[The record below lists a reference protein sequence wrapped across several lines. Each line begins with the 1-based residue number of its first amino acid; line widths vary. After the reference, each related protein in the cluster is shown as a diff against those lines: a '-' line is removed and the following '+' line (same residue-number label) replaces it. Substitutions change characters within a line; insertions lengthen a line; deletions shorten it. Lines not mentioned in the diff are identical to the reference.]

1 MIFEGSNYN
10 NFETEYLH
18 ILFFFFNCFI
28 VLLSSFIYFSAVE
41 LLLLNVFI
49 VSRQKKYIV
58 QPYQS
63 ILKCFRTSEDAIV
76 KLQA

>member
-18 ILFFFFNCFI
+18 ILDFFNCFI
-28 VLLSSFIYFSAVE
+28 VLFSSFIYFSAVE

-49 VSRQKKYIV
+49 VSRQKK
-58 QPYQS
+58 
-63 ILKCFRTSEDAIV
+63 ILHNLIKIF
-76 KLQA
+76 